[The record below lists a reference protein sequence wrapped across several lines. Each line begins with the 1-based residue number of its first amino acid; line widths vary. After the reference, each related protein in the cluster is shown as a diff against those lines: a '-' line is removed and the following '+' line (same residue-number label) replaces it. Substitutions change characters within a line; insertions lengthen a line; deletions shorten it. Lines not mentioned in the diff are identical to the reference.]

1 MVQLKGNDRS
11 AFVASMFGRISRR
24 YDLLNTFMT
33 VGMHYMWRRKAAK
46 LAATHVSGDILDVAS
61 GTGDFA
67 FDLLKHS
74 NVNIVVGL
82 DFSPEMLNVAIKKSV
97 RLGLDSRF
105 IPVIGDAHILPFPD
119 ERFASATVGFG
130 VRNFSDLPKALAD
143 IVRVTRRGGKVTVL
157 EIVRP
162 KGRLASVIFLRYFRW
177 VTPKLGRF
185 FAGDY
190 EAYKYLPESVQNF
203 MLVTQLSE
211 IIEGAGLRNLVIETK
226 GMGSIAIISGKR
238 P

>member
-1 MVQLKGNDRS
+1 
-11 AFVASMFGRISRR
+11 
-24 YDLLNTFMT
+24 MT
-33 VGMHYMWRRKAAK
+33 VGLHYMWRKKAAE
-46 LAATHVSGDILDVAS
+46 LATAHVSGDILDVAS

-67 FDLLKHS
+67 FDLLKYS

-82 DFSPEMLNVAIKKSV
+82 DFSPEMLDVAIRKSV

-105 IPVIGDAHILPFPD
+105 IPVIGDAHILPFPN

-162 KGRLASVIFLRYFRW
+162 QGRLASVLFLRYFRW
-177 VTPKLGRF
+177 VTPKLGRI

-203 MLVTQLSE
+203 MSAAQLSE
-211 IIEGAGLRNLVIETK
+211 ILEGAGLRNLVVDTK
-226 GMGSIAIISGKR
+226 GMGSIAIISGER

>member
-24 YDLLNTFMT
+24 YDLLNTLMT
-33 VGMHYMWRRKAAK
+33 VGLHYMWRKKAAE
-46 LAATHVSGDILDVAS
+46 LATAHVSGDILDVAS

-67 FDLLKHS
+67 FDLLKYS

-82 DFSPEMLNVAIKKSV
+82 DFSPEMLDVAIRKSV
-97 RLGLDSRF
+97 RLGLDGRF
-105 IPVIGDAHILPFPD
+105 IPVIGDAHILPFPN

-162 KGRLASVIFLRYFRW
+162 QGRLASVLFLRYFRW
-177 VTPKLGRF
+177 VTPKLGRI

-203 MLVTQLSE
+203 MSAAQLSE
-211 IIEGAGLRNLVIETK
+211 ILEGAGLRNLVVDTK

>member
-1 MVQLKGNDRS
+1 LVQLKGNDRS

-24 YDLLNTFMT
+24 YDLLNTLMT
-33 VGMHYMWRRKAAK
+33 VGLHYMWRKKAAE
-46 LAATHVSGDILDVAS
+46 LATAHVSGDILDVAS

-67 FDLLKHS
+67 FDLLKYS

-82 DFSPEMLNVAIKKSV
+82 DFSPEMLDVAIRKSV
-97 RLGLDSRF
+97 RLGLDGRF
-105 IPVIGDAHILPFPD
+105 IPVIGDAHILPFPN

-162 KGRLASVIFLRYFRW
+162 QGRLASVLFLRYFRW
-177 VTPKLGRF
+177 VTPKLGRI

-203 MLVTQLSE
+203 MSAAQLSE
-211 IIEGAGLRNLVIETK
+211 ILEGAGLRNLVVDTK
-226 GMGSIAIISGKR
+226 GMGSIAIISGER

>member
-24 YDLLNTFMT
+24 YDLLNTLMT
-33 VGMHYMWRRKAAK
+33 VGLHYMWRKKAAE
-46 LAATHVSGDILDVAS
+46 LATAHVSGDILDVAS

-67 FDLLKHS
+67 FDLLKYS

-82 DFSPEMLNVAIKKSV
+82 DFSPEMLDVAIRKSV
-97 RLGLDSRF
+97 RLGLDGRF
-105 IPVIGDAHILPFPD
+105 IPVIGDAHILPFPN

-162 KGRLASVIFLRYFRW
+162 QGRLASVLFLRYFRW
-177 VTPKLGRF
+177 VTPKLGRI

-203 MLVTQLSE
+203 MSAAQLSE
-211 IIEGAGLRNLVIETK
+211 ILEGAGLRNLVVDTK
-226 GMGSIAIISGKR
+226 GMGSIAIISGER

>member
-24 YDLLNTFMT
+24 YDLLNTLMT
-33 VGMHYMWRRKAAK
+33 VGLHYMWRKKAAE
-46 LAATHVSGDILDVAS
+46 LATAHVSGDILDVAS

-67 FDLLKHS
+67 FDLLKYS

-82 DFSPEMLNVAIKKSV
+82 DFSPEMLDVAIRKSV

-105 IPVIGDAHILPFPD
+105 IPVIGDAHILPFPN

-162 KGRLASVIFLRYFRW
+162 QGRLASVLFLRYFRW
-177 VTPKLGRF
+177 VTPKLGRI

-203 MLVTQLSE
+203 MSAAQLSE
-211 IIEGAGLRNLVIETK
+211 ILEGAGLRNLVVDTK
-226 GMGSIAIISGKR
+226 GMGSIAIISGER

>member
-24 YDLLNTFMT
+24 YDLLNTLMT
-33 VGMHYMWRRKAAK
+33 VGLHYMWRKKAAK
-46 LAATHVSGDILDVAS
+46 LATAHVSGDILDVAS

-67 FDLLKHS
+67 FGLLKHP

-82 DFSPEMLNVAIKKSV
+82 DFSPEMLDVAIRKSV
-97 RLGLDSRF
+97 RLGLDGRF
-105 IPVIGDAHILPFPD
+105 IPVIGDAHILPFPN

-157 EIVRP
+157 EIVKP
-162 KGRLASVIFLRYFRW
+162 QGRLASVLFLRYFRW
-177 VTPKLGRF
+177 VTPKLGRV

-203 MLVTQLSE
+203 MSATQLSE
-211 IIEGAGLRNLVIETK
+211 ILEGAGLRNLVVDTK

>member
-1 MVQLKGNDRS
+1 LVQLKGNDRS

-24 YDLLNTFMT
+24 YDLLNTLMT
-33 VGMHYMWRRKAAK
+33 VGLHYMWRKKAAE
-46 LAATHVSGDILDVAS
+46 LATAHVSGDILDVAS

-67 FDLLKHS
+67 FDLLKYS

-82 DFSPEMLNVAIKKSV
+82 DFSPEMLDVAIRKSV
-97 RLGLDSRF
+97 RLGLDGRF
-105 IPVIGDAHILPFPD
+105 IPVIGDAHILPFPN

-162 KGRLASVIFLRYFRW
+162 QGRLASVLFLRYFRW
-177 VTPKLGRF
+177 VTPKLGRI

-203 MLVTQLSE
+203 MSAAQLSE
-211 IIEGAGLRNLVIETK
+211 ILEGAGLRNLVVDTK
-226 GMGSIAIISGKR
+226 GMGSIAIISAER

>member
-1 MVQLKGNDRS
+1 MAQLKGNDRS

-24 YDLLNTFMT
+24 YDLLNTLMT
-33 VGMHYMWRRKAAK
+33 VGMHYMWRRKAAQ

-82 DFSPEMLNVAIKKSV
+82 DFSPEMLDVAIRKSV
-97 RLGLDSRF
+97 KLGLD
-105 IPVIGDAHILPFPD
+105 G
-119 ERFASATVGFG
+119 RFASATVGFG
-130 VRNFSDLPKALAD
+130 VRNFFDLPKALAD

-162 KGRLASVIFLRYFRW
+162 QDRLSSVLFLRYFRW
-177 VTPKLGRF
+177 VTPKLGKI

-190 EAYKYLPESVQNF
+190 EAYKYLPESVQHF
-203 MLVTQLSE
+203 MSAKQLTKLLKE
-211 IIEGAGLRNLVIETK
+211 AGLRNINVETK
-226 GMGSIAIISGKR
+226 GMGSIAIISGER

>member
-1 MVQLKGNDRS
+1 MAQLKGNDRS

-24 YDLLNTFMT
+24 YDLLNTLMT
-33 VGMHYMWRRKAAK
+33 VGLHYMWRKKAAE
-46 LAATHVSGDILDVAS
+46 LATAHVSGDILDVAS

-67 FDLLKHS
+67 FDLLKYS

-82 DFSPEMLNVAIKKSV
+82 DFSPEMLDVAIRKSV
-97 RLGLDSRF
+97 RLGLDGRF
-105 IPVIGDAHILPFPD
+105 IPVIGDAHILPFPN

-162 KGRLASVIFLRYFRW
+162 QGRLASVLFLRYFRW
-177 VTPKLGRF
+177 VTPKLGRI

-203 MLVTQLSE
+203 MSAAQLSE
-211 IIEGAGLRNLVIETK
+211 ILEGAGLRNLVVDTK
-226 GMGSIAIISGKR
+226 GMGSIAIISAER

>member
-1 MVQLKGNDRS
+1 MAQLKGNDRS

-24 YDLLNTFMT
+24 YDLLNTLMT
-33 VGMHYMWRRKAAK
+33 VGMHYIWRRNAAK

-74 NVNIVVGL
+74 NVEIVIGL
-82 DFSPEMLNVAIKKSV
+82 DFSPEMLNVAICKSV
-97 RLGLDSRF
+97 KLGLDGRF
-105 IPVIGDAHILPFPD
+105 IPVIGDAHLLPFSE
-119 ERFASATVGFG
+119 ERFASVTVGFG

-143 IVRVTRRGGKVTVL
+143 IIRVTRRGGKVTVL

-162 KGRLASVIFLRYFRW
+162 QDRLSSVLFLRYFRW
-177 VTPKLGRF
+177 VTPKLGKI

-190 EAYKYLPESVQNF
+190 EAYKYLPESVQHF
-203 MLVTQLSE
+203 MSAKQLTKLLKE
-211 IIEGAGLRNLVIETK
+211 AGLRNINVETK
-226 GMGSIAIISGKR
+226 GMGSIAIISGER